1 MTGTSE
7 LIEPGE
13 VDAPEHLDLASAF
26 PDVTREQWTALVS
39 GVLSKGGAVISPDA
53 AVARLTST
61 TLDGISVAPL
71 YTSAPGDPGLPGMAP
86 YLRGATPAV
95 NATGGWDVRAR
106 FTAAGAD
113 AAQAA
118 ETIETDLENGV
129 TSLWLVLGD
138 QPGALAVGDLP
149 ALLGGVYLDLAPIV
163 LDAGSETA
171 SAATAL
177 LDIAAQ
183 RGIAAPDL
191 AAVLG
196 ADPIGLAARTG
207 DAPDYT
213 ALIELAQTALAGY
226 PKIRAGV
233 VDATIHHEAGASDA
247 QQLALAL
254 ATGVAYLRELTAA
267 GLSVADAAAQLEFRY
282 SVTDEQFPSIALLR
296 AARRLWSQV
305 TRSSGIE
312 AGAPQA
318 QHAVTSWAMLTRH
331 DASVNILRGTLA
343 AFAAGVGGASAI
355 TVLPYDYATAAD
367 GAETVLSR
375 RIARNTSTLLIE
387 ESNIG
392 RVVDPGGGSWYI
404 ETLTDDLA
412 KAAWAIFQQIE
423 AQGGI
428 VRALDSGWVRD
439 ALAATRAVRD
449 KRLAQRRDPITGVS
463 EFPNL
468 AEPAPG
474 GAATL
479 DPDAGPG
486 PGLPRLRYSQ
496 SYETLRDRSDAHRR
510 LTGTLPTVVL
520 ATIGSTR
527 DSSARVGFATGALAP
542 GGIDVVLADAADP
555 GALAEAFAAAGST
568 TACLCSS
575 DKLYAEQAVVAARA
589 LTAAGATTI
598 LLAGRPAK
606 DLEAGFREA
615 GISGFLFMG
624 SDIVA
629 ALTDILDGSGVR

>member
-13 VDAPEHLDLASAF
+13 IDMPEHLDLASVF
-26 PDVTREQWTALVS
+26 PEVSGDDWKNLVS
-39 GVLSKGGAVISPDA
+39 GVLSKGGAVIEPDA

-71 YTSAPGDPGLPGMAP
+71 YTSAPGDPGLPGVAP
-86 YLRGATPAV
+86 YLRGASPAV
-95 NATGGWDVRAR
+95 NAAGGWDVRAR
-106 FTAAGAD
+106 FASGGSD
-113 AAQAA
+113 PA
-118 ETIETDLENGV
+118 ETIQTDLENGV
-129 TSLWLVLGD
+129 SSLWLVLGD
-138 QPGALAVGDLP
+138 QPGALAIGDLP
-149 ALLGGVYLDLAPIV
+149 TLLAGVYLDLAPIV

-177 LDIAAQ
+177 LDIVAQ
-183 RGIAAPDL
+183 RGVAPADF

-226 PKIRAGV
+226 PKVRAGV
-233 VDATIHHEAGASDA
+233 VDATIHHEAGASEA

-267 GLSVADAAAQLEFRY
+267 GLSVQDAAAQLEFRY

-312 AGAPQA
+312 GGAAQV
-318 QHAVTSWAMLTRH
+318 QHAVTSWSMLTRH
-331 DASVNILRGTLA
+331 DTSVNILRGTLA

-355 TVLPYDYATAAD
+355 TVLPYDYATSLT
-367 GAETVLSR
+367 GAETILSR

-423 AQGGI
+423 GQGGI
-428 VRALDSGWVRD
+428 VRALDNGWVRD
-439 ALAATRAVRD
+439 ALAATRAARD
-449 KRLAQRRDPITGVS
+449 KRLAQRKDPITGVS

-468 AEPAPG
+468 QETAPG
-474 GAATL
+474 GAAIA
-479 DPDAGPG
+479 DPDAADG
-486 PGLPRLRYSQ
+486 PGLPRLRYSA
-496 SYETLRDRSDAHRR
+496 SYEALRDRADAHKRD
-510 LTGTLPTVVL
+510 TGRLPTVVL
-520 ATIGSTR
+520 ATLGALR
-527 DSSARVGFATGALAP
+527 DFSARVGFATGALAP
-542 GGIDVVLADAADP
+542 GGIDVVIADAADP
-555 GALAEAFAAAGST
+555 TALGQAFAAAGST
-568 TACLCSS
+568 TAVLCSS
-575 DKLYAEQAVVAARA
+575 DKLYAESAATAAAA
-589 LTAAGATTI
+589 LTEAGATTI

-606 DLEAGFREA
+606 DLEAGFRAA

>member
-7 LIEPGE
+7 LTEPGE
-13 VDAPEHLDLASAF
+13 LDAPEHLDLASVF
-26 PDVTREQWTALVS
+26 PAVSSADWKDLVS
-39 GVLSKGGAVISPDA
+39 GVLSKGGAPIEPDA

-71 YTSAPGDPGLPGMAP
+71 YTSAPGDPGLPGVAP
-86 YLRGATPAV
+86 YLRGSTPAA
-95 NATGGWDVRAR
+95 NAAGGWDVRAR
-106 FTAAGAD
+106 VSAGGAD
-113 AAQAA
+113 PA
-118 ETIETDLENGV
+118 ETIQTDLENGV
-129 TSLWLVLGD
+129 SSLWLVLGD
-138 QPGALAVGDLP
+138 QPGALAIGDLP
-149 ALLGGVYLDLAPIV
+149 ALLAEVYLDLAPIV

-177 LDIAAQ
+177 LDIVAQ
-183 RGIAAPDL
+183 RGVANGDL

-213 ALIELAQTALAGY
+213 ALVDLARTAIADY
-226 PKIRAGV
+226 PKVRAGV
-233 VDATIHHEAGASDA
+233 VDATIHHEAGASEA

-254 ATGVAYLRELTAA
+254 ATGVAYLRVLTEA
-267 GLSVADAAAQLEFRY
+267 GISVQDAAAQLEFRY

-296 AARRLWSQV
+296 AARRLWSQA
-305 TRSSGIE
+305 TRSSGIDG
-312 AGAPQA
+312 GAAQV
-318 QHAVTSWAMLTRH
+318 QHAVTSWSMLTRH
-331 DASVNILRGTLA
+331 DTSVNILRGTLA

-355 TVLPYDYATAAD
+355 TVLPYDYATGPT
-367 GAETVLSR
+367 GAETTLSR

-423 AQGGI
+423 GQGGI

-449 KRLAQRRDPITGVS
+449 KRLAQRKDPITGVS

-468 AEPAPG
+468 QEPAPG
-474 GAATL
+474 GAAETAE
-479 DPDAGPG
+479 AGAADG
-486 PGLPRLRYSQ
+486 PGLPRVRYSQ
-496 SYETLRDRSDAHRR
+496 AYEALRDRADAHRR
-510 LTGTLPTVVL
+510 SAGRLPTVVL
-520 ATIGSTR
+520 ATIGALR

-542 GGIDVVLADAADP
+542 GGIDVVLADVADP
-555 GALAEAFAAAGST
+555 TALAEAFAAAGST
-568 TACLCSS
+568 TAVLCSS
-575 DKLYAEQAVVAARA
+575 DKLYAEQAVAAA
-589 LTAAGATTI
+589 QVLKDTGATTI